1 MAAPSA
7 WGWVGEIVTPAVSL
21 VDSAWYTEQEQ
32 ARDAIAREGAIAQQY
47 AGQAAIAN
55 AQVGLAQQQA
65 NVQMA
70 MLAAGGLV
78 VAVGLYALLK

>member
-1 MAAPSA
+1 MDWAAVIGGAISP
-7 WGWVGEIVTPAVSL
+7 VTDL
-21 VDSAWYTEQEQ
+21 VDDAWYTEQEQ
-32 ARDAIAREGAIAQQY
+32 ARDAVAREGAIAQQY
-47 AGQAAIAN
+47 MGQAALAN